1 MNAKPLRLGLVG
13 PMPPPNGGMA
23 MQTQQL
29 ARLLGAENID
39 VRRLATNA
47 PYRPAVIGR
56 VKGIRALFRLV
67 PYLWQVWCLAG
78 RVDVIHVMANSGWSW
93 QLYSSPVIWTGW
105 LRRTPVIVNYR
116 GGEAGSYLRKSF
128 SRVKPT
134 LDKASFVVV
143 PSGFLEDVFAQFAV
157 KTTVIPNIIDQERF
171 KPESRAQ
178 ARDSFNLIA
187 TRNLEPI
194 YGLDT
199 AIRAIGIARE
209 SIPDVRLKIAGSGP
223 QRKELQALVHDL
235 DLEEHI
241 EFVGRLGSTE
251 IISLYQSADGLLNP
265 ATVDNMPNSLLEA
278 LACGVPVIST
288 DVGGVPYIVRHEH
301 TALLVPPGDAQ
312 QMADAIMRLFAD
324 PELRKKLSSAG
335 LAEVRQY
342 AWPEV
347 RGQWLDLYNVAARG
361 QVA

>member
-1 MNAKPLRLGLVG
+1 VNANPLRLGLVG

-29 ARLLGAENID
+29 ARLLGAENVD
-39 VRRLATNA
+39 VRQLATNA

-56 VKGIRALFRLV
+56 VKGLRALFRLV

-78 RVDVIHVMANSGWSW
+78 RVEVIHVMANSGWSW

-128 SRVKPT
+128 SWVKPT
-134 LDKASFVVV
+134 LDRASFVVV

-178 ARDSFNLIA
+178 TPDSFNLIA

-235 DLEEHI
+235 NLEEHI
-241 EFVGRLGSTE
+241 EFVGRLGSAE

-265 ATVDNMPNSLLEA
+265 TTVDNMPNSVLEA
-278 LACGVPVIST
+278 LSCGVPVIST
-288 DVGGVPYIVRHEH
+288 DVGGVPYMVRHEH

-312 QMADAIMRLFAD
+312 QMADAIKRLFAD
-324 PELRKKLSSAG
+324 PALRKKLSSAG

-347 RGQWLDLYNVAARG
+347 RSQWLDLYNCAARG
-361 QVA
+361 QAA

>member
-1 MNAKPLRLGLVG
+1 
-13 PMPPPNGGMA
+13 

-29 ARLLGAENID
+29 ARLLRTENVE
-39 VRRLATNA
+39 VRQLATNP
-47 PYRPAVIGR
+47 PYRPAWVGH
-56 VKGIRALFRLV
+56 VVGLRALFRLI
-67 PYLWQVWCLAG
+67 PYIWRVWRLAG
-78 RVDVIHVMANSGWSW
+78 RVDVIHMMANSGWSW
-93 QLYSSPVIWTGW
+93 QLFSAPAVWAGW

-128 SRVKPT
+128 PQVKPT
-134 LDKASFVVV
+134 LDRSSFVVV
-143 PSGFLEDVFAQFAV
+143 PSGFLQEVFAEYGV
-157 KTTVIPNIIDQERF
+157 ETRVIPNIIDLERF
-171 KPESRAQ
+171 NPASGVQ
-178 ARDSFNLIA
+178 ARESFNLVT
-187 TRNLEPI
+187 TRNLEGI

-223 QRKELQALVHDL
+223 QHKELQALVHDL
-235 DLEEHI
+235 DLEKHI
-241 EFVGRLGSTE
+241 EFVGRLGSAE

-265 ATVDNMPNSLLEA
+265 TTVDNMPNSLLEA

-324 PELRKKLSSAG
+324 PALRKKLSSAG

-347 RGQWLDLYNVAARG
+347 RSQWLDLYNCAARG
-361 QVA
+361 QAA